1 MYHEYWEN
9 DDVTFRGQ
17 FEVDHVAQTPTSALV
32 QIMVMGSSTP
42 YVAQTAATISG
53 DEISYKKADLAAGQY
68 RLFFTAI
75 LGGGAD
81 ERTGIIDFVVRQKEM
96 G

>member
-1 MYHEYWEN
+1 MYHQYWKN

-17 FEVDHVAQTPTSALV
+17 FEIDHVAQTITSGKVL
-32 QIMVMGSSTP
+32 IMVMDSSTP
-42 YVAQTAATISG
+42 YVAETDATIVA
-53 DEISYKKADLAAGQY
+53 DEITYKKADLAAGQY

-75 LGGGAD
+75 LGSGAD
-81 ERTGIIDFVVRQKEM
+81 ERTGIIDFVVRQKEV

>member
-1 MYHEYWEN
+1 MYHQYWEK

-17 FEVDHVAQTPTSALV
+17 FEIDHVAQTITSGKVL
-32 QIMVMGSSTP
+32 IMVMDSSTP
-42 YVAQTAATISG
+42 YVAETDATIVA
-53 DEISYKKADLAAGQY
+53 DEITYKKADLDAGQY

-75 LGGGAD
+75 LGSGAD
-81 ERTGIIDFVVRQKEM
+81 ERTGIIDFVVRQKEA

>member
-1 MYHEYWEN
+1 MYHQYWEK

-17 FEVDHVAQTPTSALV
+17 YEIDHEAQAITSGKVL
-32 QIMVMGSSTP
+32 IMVMGSSTP
-42 YVAQTAATISG
+42 YVVETDATIVAE
-53 DEISYKKADLAAGQY
+53 EITYKVADLVAGQY

-75 LGGGAD
+75 LGSGAD
-81 ERTGIIDFVVRQKEM
+81 QRTGIIDFVVRQKEA

>member
-1 MYHEYWEN
+1 MYHQYWEK

-17 FEVDHVAQTPTSALV
+17 FEIDHVAQTITSGLV
-32 QIMVMGSSTP
+32 LIMVMDSSTP
-42 YVAQTAATISG
+42 YVVETVATIVA
-53 DEISYKKADLAAGQY
+53 DEITYKKADLVAGQY

-75 LGGGAD
+75 LGSGAD
-81 ERTGIIDFVVRQKEM
+81 ERTGVIDFVVRQKEA

>member
-1 MYHEYWEN
+1 MYHQYWKN

-17 FEVDHVAQTPTSALV
+17 FEIDHVAQTITSGKVL
-32 QIMVMGSSTP
+32 IMVMDSSTP
-42 YVAQTAATISG
+42 YVAETDATIVA
-53 DEISYKKADLAAGQY
+53 DEITYKKADLAAGQY

-75 LGGGAD
+75 LGSGAD
-81 ERTGIIDFVVRQKEM
+81 QRTGIIDFVVRQKEA

>member
-1 MYHEYWEN
+1 MYHQYWEK

-17 FEVDHVAQTPTSALV
+17 YEIDHVAQTITSGTVL
-32 QIMVMGSSTP
+32 IMVMGSSTA
-42 YVAQTAATISG
+42 YVAETAATIVA
-53 DEISYKKADLAAGQY
+53 DEITYKKADLAAGQY

-75 LGGGAD
+75 LGSGAD
-81 ERTGIIDFVVRQKEM
+81 QRTGIIDFVVRQNEA